1 MTPDLPTEAVAQLR
15 LRYRLAAAAGDG
27 YFEAGFA
34 VALEDVIAGPMLPEL
49 LALVRSRPR
58 HSVVLVPT
66 PGVILA
72 RDAARRSSGY
82 RDWSV
87 EQLHQAFVG
96 DTPRI
101 GLWLDTSNQTP
112 QESVDEILARTGAA
126 SDR

>member
-1 MTPDLPTEAVAQLR
+1 MPRRLGDNRFFVITGPPGAGKTSVAELLAQRFERGVHLEGDVFRRSIVSRRREMMPDLPTEAVAQLR

-66 PGVILA
+66 PG
-72 RDAARRSSGY
+72 
-82 RDWSV
+82 
-87 EQLHQAFVG
+87 
-96 DTPRI
+96 
-101 GLWLDTSNQTP
+101 
-112 QESVDEILARTGAA
+112 
-126 SDR
+126 